1 MTAMTIIQAIKSLDI
16 FFIGTTT
23 IDLSE
28 NLMDLFSFT
37 IDFPLPSAMQ
47 RSELIQNILKEW
59 GLDLLPQDVHDLVD
73 VIMIR

>member
-47 RSELIQNILKEW
+47 RSELIQNILKER